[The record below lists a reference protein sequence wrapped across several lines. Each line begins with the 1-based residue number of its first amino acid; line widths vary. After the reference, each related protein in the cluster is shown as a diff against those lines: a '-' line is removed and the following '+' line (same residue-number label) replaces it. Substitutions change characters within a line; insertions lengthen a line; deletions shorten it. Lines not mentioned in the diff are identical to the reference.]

1 VWIWITVLAV
11 LPLAGSGLLFFRH
24 LLPRLLFSG
33 VYPEGAY
40 VSGRPDLTFNAELAD
55 IQSVDQ
61 KLQGFF
67 KARGLTL
74 ADTRNLRIAA
84 GLHYRHGLLFQFR
97 LAPGKRQRLL
107 RGAKR
112 LRTTGSALIQAGPV
126 EELHARSVDPPESEL
141 QAMRADLAY
150 LWTASPYNQLGWW
163 PPPQPDLQGMV
174 VYESPL
180 VWPQPEMAPTHCY
193 IFVCPRTGGIYV
205 AAEGIGT

>member
-1 VWIWITVLAV
+1 MTRLKTSPAVWIWITVLAV
-11 LPLAGSGLLFFRH
+11 LTLAGSGLLFFRL

-67 KARGLTL
+67 EARGLTL

-84 GLHYRHGLLFQFR
+84 GLHYR
-97 LAPGKRQRLL
+97 
-107 RGAKR
+107 
-112 LRTTGSALIQAGPV
+112 
-126 EELHARSVDPPESEL
+126 
-141 QAMRADLAY
+141 
-150 LWTASPYNQLGWW
+150 
-163 PPPQPDLQGMV
+163 
-174 VYESPL
+174 
-180 VWPQPEMAPTHCY
+180 PQPEMAPTHCY